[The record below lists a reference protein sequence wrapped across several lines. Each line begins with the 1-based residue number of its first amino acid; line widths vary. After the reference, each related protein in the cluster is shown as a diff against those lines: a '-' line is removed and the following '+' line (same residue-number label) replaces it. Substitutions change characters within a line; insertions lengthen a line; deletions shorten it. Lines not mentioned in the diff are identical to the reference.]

1 MSENENTLANEA
13 TGEDAVETVNEAVA
27 DEAAAT
33 TLAPESAEESVAAAP
48 NEKSAATAQGRRQ
61 EKIGLVTS
69 NKMTKTVIVR
79 VERQVRHPKY
89 KRYIRRRKKFMAHDE
104 LGVNVGDI
112 VRIIETRPLSA
123 RKRWRVVEV
132 VQKAS

>member
-1 MSENENTLANEA
+1 MEDTNNTPIEDVNAETAKA
-13 TGEDAVETVNEAVA
+13 TEET
-27 DEAAAT
+27 
-33 TLAPESAEESVAAAP
+33 AET
-48 NEKSAATAQGRRQ
+48 SAALQGRRQ

-69 NKMTKTVIVR
+69 NKMMKTVVVR
-79 VERQVRHPKY
+79 VERQIRHPKY

-104 LGVNVGDI
+104 IGANIGDI

-123 RKRWRVVEV
+123 RKRWRVVEI

>member
-1 MSENENTLANEA
+1 MADNENTPENATPNE
-13 TGEDAVETVNEAVA
+13 EAVENTAEPAVSAVPTATEVA
-27 DEAAAT
+27 DEPT
-33 TLAPESAEESVAAAP
+33 SDVAVGH
-48 NEKSAATAQGRRQ
+48 GRRQ

-69 NKMTKTVIVR
+69 NKMTKTVVVR

-104 LGVNVGDI
+104 IGVNIGDI
-112 VRIIETRPLSA
+112 VKIIETRPMSA

>member
-1 MSENENTLANEA
+1 MADNENTPENATTNE
-13 TGEDAVETVNEAVA
+13 EAVETTPENAVSAPPVATEVA
-27 DEAAAT
+27 DEPTGEAAA
-33 TLAPESAEESVAAAP
+33 AGH
-48 NEKSAATAQGRRQ
+48 GRRQ

-69 NKMTKTVIVR
+69 NKMTKTVVVR

-104 LGVNVGDI
+104 IGVNIGDI
-112 VRIIETRPLSA
+112 VKIIETRPMSA

>member
-1 MSENENTLANEA
+1 MAENENTPENATPNE
-13 TGEDAVETVNEAVA
+13 ETVEPTAENAVAASAASTEVA
-27 DEAAAT
+27 DEPTGDAAA
-33 TLAPESAEESVAAAP
+33 AGH
-48 NEKSAATAQGRRQ
+48 GRRQ

-69 NKMTKTVIVR
+69 NKMTKTVVVR

-89 KRYIRRRKKFMAHDE
+89 KRYIRRRKKFMAHDD
-104 LGVNVGDI
+104 LGVNIGDI
-112 VRIIETRPLSA
+112 VKIIETRPMSA